1 MSLKRLVNA
10 SNETMDPPEPAHIEH
25 IDEILEEYKNLN
37 EKCEKVI
44 NKIKTRKASK
54 KVK

>member
-1 MSLKRLVNA
+1 
-10 SNETMDPPEPAHIEH
+10 MDPPEPANIEH
-25 IDEILEEYKNLN
+25 LDEILEEYKNLN

-54 KVK
+54 KTK